1 MTEGRHFLRWSV
13 LIGGGA
19 FAVVWLYVA
28 LAPLAFLDPEYAA
41 WAAKAHFLATCNLG
55 DVVIAGDSRAAADIQ
70 PALLKTPTTNL
81 ALGGG
86 EPIEAFAVLRR
97 AMACPKPPRRV
108 IISFGI
114 GHFVRPDLFWQR
126 SVAYG
131 FLDFADLEE
140 LRLASASLNDES
152 IYRMQL
158 TDGLAPRLRAA
169 LYAVRFP
176 SLYFGNLLHGG
187 VFLRLPENLAGLRRA
202 EQSRGQYFFGT
213 APGDSVV
220 ALEGHIDAFRPL
232 PVLDWYFD
240 RTLAMLAARGVTVD
254 FVSTPM
260 NETTWHSV
268 RPAVAEAFAAY
279 LREYAQR
286 YPNLHIIGPLL
297 PHWPDRYFGD
307 SFSHLNPEGSA
318 LFSRAFAA
326 WLSGKTPDA
335 PPDLRAAS
343 TPTTPARSKTKPAGS
358 ET

>member
-41 WAAKAHFLATCNLG
+41 WAAKAHFLTTCNLG

-158 TDGLAPRLRAA
+158 PDGLAPRLRAA

-187 VFLRLPENLAGLRRA
+187 VFLRLPENLA
-202 EQSRGQYFFGT
+202 
-213 APGDSVV
+213 
-220 ALEGHIDAFRPL
+220 
-232 PVLDWYFD
+232 
-240 RTLAMLAARGVTVD
+240 MLAARGVEVD

-268 RPAVAEAFAAY
+268 RPAVAEAFATY

-286 YPNLHIIGPLL
+286 YPNLHIVGPLL